1 MNFMIYSIVLENERE
16 SQDGKVRVIQ
26 KKRVKEPKRF

>member
-1 MNFMIYSIVLENERE
+1 MNFMIYSIVPENESE